1 MKVTLPSEDTL
12 LSLSALAAGGLAA
25 QVRAMPCL
33 GLRTVKRSLRQQA
46 PDWRRLSPIHQF
58 ALAPRATNDALFSSP
73 TPAITWSTSNELPW
87 QCAGV
92 ALAGHA
98 AKDLTIAARSPKT
111 TAESRNACQ
120 MAGWTWLAGSA
131 LSVGSALA
139 KKGSC
144 KEDTAYTGAAVMGA
158 LAATLL
164 AKGYGLDGME
174 F

>member
-46 PDWRRLSPIHQF
+46 PDSRRLSPIRQF

-98 AKDLTIAARSPKT
+98 AKDLTI
-111 TAESRNACQ
+111 
-120 MAGWTWLAGSA
+120 AGWTWLAGSA

-164 AKGYGLDGME
+164 AKGYGLDEME